1 MQATPTRRPR
11 SYLIPNVFL
20 GSILIALTAA
30 IAVGMFQV
38 VAHIIAA

>member
-1 MQATPTRRPR
+1 MQATPAKGHR

-30 IAVGMFQV
+30 IAIGMFQIVAHV
-38 VAHIIAA
+38 VAA